1 LSEAVAKG
9 GNTTLSEV
17 EMTERKGG
25 NLLMVA
31 NYPSCTGY
39 AWWLME
45 HFWKLLAQRAEA
57 VGSLA
62 YLAYPK
68 ITKLSKSIQNSP
80 IVPVEL
86 SIPWH
91 SIREAAQVTAFLK
104 KKNINYLYLTD
115 QRYFNLQYPV
125 MRACGV
131 NHIIVHD
138 HSPGDRPP
146 VGGLKGAVK
155 VLRNNLPHLSADHVF
170 CVSDFVRRRNIQ
182 NAKIPPEKGIVV
194 QNGIPPINSNAA
206 IRKRLLEE
214 MGFDD
219 STFIVI
225 ATGRAHPYKR
235 FDFIIDCA
243 GVLVKK
249 EPDLDVKFLIAGD
262 GPEMARLREKVRI
275 PGLEKTVRLL
285 GFRNDVRDLLC
296 ISDIAMHASLGE
308 AFSLSIIEYMSAGLP
323 VLVPDIPSVK
333 QAIRDDI
340 NGFVYPKDDSDAV
353 AAYIIDLAKDS
364 RRRIAMGKAAK
375 HDADTR
381 YSIDRCTEDFQMA
394 LDDCDFLVRGNQ

>member
-155 VLRNNLPHLSADHVF
+155 VLRNNLPTSVPIMSSASPTSFADAIYKMPKYLRKKGSSYRTAFHQ
-170 CVSDFVRRRNIQ
+170 SILMRR
-182 NAKIPPEKGIVV
+182 
-194 QNGIPPINSNAA
+194 
-206 IRKRLLEE
+206 
-214 MGFDD
+214 
-219 STFIVI
+219 
-225 ATGRAHPYKR
+225 
-235 FDFIIDCA
+235 
-243 GVLVKK
+243 
-249 EPDLDVKFLIAGD
+249 
-262 GPEMARLREKVRI
+262 
-275 PGLEKTVRLL
+275 
-285 GFRNDVRDLLC
+285 
-296 ISDIAMHASLGE
+296 
-308 AFSLSIIEYMSAGLP
+308 
-323 VLVPDIPSVK
+323 
-333 QAIRDDI
+333 
-340 NGFVYPKDDSDAV
+340 
-353 AAYIIDLAKDS
+353 
-364 RRRIAMGKAAK
+364 
-375 HDADTR
+375 
-381 YSIDRCTEDFQMA
+381 
-394 LDDCDFLVRGNQ
+394 